1 MSQIKNNYVVV
12 NRFSRPGLKR
22 SMTKGIIVHYTANPG
37 ASAANHASFF
47 DGKDGG
53 GSRYASAHLFVD
65 AKEALCIVP
74 LNEVTYQAND
84 VQKYVKGKAYRGA
97 EDVLGQNANWTAV
110 GVEMCLE
117 KDGSIATA
125 TFNRTVDGVV
135 ELCKKYGLN
144 QHDLY
149 RHYDVTA
156 KNCPAPF
163 VARPSDWTRFKN
175 EVARKLKGDTT
186 SDKFYT
192 YTPDRVVTL
201 REIGLYEDVTLE
213 KTIKRYPEGTRLTIT
228 GIEYDG
234 KTPRLKTAKGY
245 ITANKKNV
253 KGYHT
258 SIGTIKVLVDDL
270 NYYDTARWT
279 NPDGQVNKGEV
290 FTVVKKVG
298 NMYLLKSGLYIT
310 ASSQYVKFTAH

>member
-1 MSQIKNNYVVV
+1 FI
-12 NRFSRPGLKR
+12 
-22 SMTKGIIVHYTANPG
+22 
-37 ASAANHASFF
+37 
-47 DGKDGG
+47 
-53 GSRYASAHLFVD
+53 
-65 AKEALCIVP
+65 
-74 LNEVTYQAND
+74 
-84 VQKYVKGKAYRGA
+84 
-97 EDVLGQNANWTAV
+97 
-110 GVEMCLE
+110 
-117 KDGSIATA
+117 
-125 TFNRTVDGVV
+125 
-135 ELCKKYGLN
+135 
-144 QHDLY
+144 
-149 RHYDVTA
+149 
-156 KNCPAPF
+156 
-163 VARPSDWTRFKN
+163 ARPSDWTRFKN

-201 REIGLYEDVTLE
+201 REIGLYEDVTLK

-290 FTVVKKVG
+290 FTV
-298 NMYLLKSGLYIT
+298 
-310 ASSQYVKFTAH
+310 